1 MQTLS
6 TILSFDVPD
15 SRDQPSAIWPTAEDN
30 CCLADCLLCFRIEYN
45 KHNHQLSQKRNGGYL
60 YAVCK

>member
-1 MQTLS
+1 MQRYPLFYPLMS
-6 TILSFDVPD
+6 QIHGISL
-15 SRDQPSAIWPTAEDN
+15 QLLWPTAEDN

>member
-15 SRDQPSAIWPTAEDN
+15 SRDQPSAIMAYCW
-30 CCLADCLLCFRIEYN
+30 
-45 KHNHQLSQKRNGGYL
+45 G
-60 YAVCK
+60 